1 MRHRHI
7 HLRIERLTVEQR
19 GENTATKAPQPQR
32 VIEQVRQ
39 RPILQATGGGQIDR
53 RQELRLRGGEGGIGG
68 KQLPLGLNNIRTAVQ
83 QRGGQLGRQRERRQS
98 AEILALNAA
107 RVAARQDAQGVLLL
121 SYLMLKRRDL
131 RTG

>member
-1 MRHRHI
+1 MS
-7 HLRIERLTVEQR
+7 
-19 GENTATKAPQPQR
+19 TAT
-32 VIEQVRQ
+32 
-39 RPILQATGGGQIDR
+39 L
-53 RQELRLRGGEGGIGG
+53 LG
-68 KQLPLGLNNIRTAVQ
+68 KRFCFWAVAS